1 MKRSQV
7 AVLVPVLLAS
17 GTIVAQTP
25 PSEFQTVKDE
35 LKKIAA
41 VTDDGARL
49 KQYDGLAKKYNPDI
63 AKAKPESKWKE
74 SVSINPLDD
83 AKSIVLINDELLMNL
98 MIRHS
103 LGKTELYVCVDKY
116 LGEESASVIY
126 RVGKAEAVSSEWA
139 MASNNKGVFFNGDI
153 DQLIMDMCSAEQF
166 VVQITPYG
174 EVSGTAVFDIRG
186 LKPLLLKHKDD
197 FGYEFEEEKKEE
209 PAVTEPAA
217 QPVKNPVA
225 GKVESPTNELKK

>member
-1 MKRSQV
+1 
-7 AVLVPVLLAS
+7 
-17 GTIVAQTP
+17 
-25 PSEFQTVKDE
+25 
-35 LKKIAA
+35 
-41 VTDDGARL
+41 
-49 KQYDGLAKKYNPDI
+49 
-63 AKAKPESKWKE
+63 
-74 SVSINPLDD
+74 
-83 AKSIVLINDELLMNL
+83 MNL

-186 LKPLLLKHKDD
+186 LKELLMKYKAD
-197 FGYEFEEEKKEE
+197 FGYEFEEEKKNE
-209 PAVTEPAA
+209 PAVTEPTT
-217 QPVKNPVA
+217 QPGEEPVA
-225 GKVESPTNELKK
+225 EKTELPTKVLHK